1 MEGQYTIAA
10 SAASQPA
17 DIRYPAPA
25 TNPAHRRDVENG
37 LLRLQ
42 ISHLE
47 HELEVARTQARDT
60 EIALDESR
68 QQLLAYAHDLAA
80 NYAAGQRALER
91 ERRAH
96 ERLET
101 AHLDTLM
108 RLVHGAAFRDQE
120 TGAHIRRIGLY
131 SGLLARELG
140 LTLEAA
146 DRIGKAAP
154 MHDVGKLGVPDRIL
168 HKPGLLTPE
177 EWVAMKR
184 HCEIGGHLLTGSPSK
199 LIQTAEII
207 ALHHHERY
215 DGSGYPKGL
224 AGDAIPLEARIVAV
238 VDVYDA
244 LRSPRAY
251 KPAYSHHDALDVI
264 LRGDGRTLP
273 DHFDRHI
280 LETFRRVEQ
289 QFALI
294 YERHHDLAPKTY
306 GE

>member
-1 MEGQYTIAA
+1 MDRHIPLADPTEIAEY
-10 SAASQPA
+10 SPVLGSRPYQL
-17 DIRYPAPA
+17 
-25 TNPAHRRDVENG
+25 TVETG
-37 LLRLQ
+37 LMRLQ

-47 HELEVARTQARDT
+47 QELEQAKLRERDAQAQLDETRRQLMIYARD
-60 EIALDESR
+60 LG
-68 QQLLAYAHDLAA
+68 A

-101 AHLDTLM
+101 AYLDSLM

-131 SGLLARELG
+131 SGLMARELG
-140 LTLEAA
+140 LPLEQA

-154 MHDVGKLGVPDRIL
+154 MHDVGKLGVPDQIL
-168 HKPGLLTPE
+168 HKQGPLTPE
-177 EWVAMKR
+177 EWHCMKR
-184 HCEIGGHLLTGSPSK
+184 HCEIGGHLLAGSPSK
-199 LIQTAEII
+199 LIQTAERI
-207 ALHHHERY
+207 AWCHHERY

-224 AGDAIPLEARIVAV
+224 AGDAIPIEARIVSI

-251 KPAYSHHDALDVI
+251 KSAFTHDEAMNII
-264 LRGDGRTLP
+264 LRGDGRTQP

-280 LETFRRVEQ
+280 LATFRRVERK
-289 QFALI
+289 FAEI
-294 YERHHDLAPKTY
+294 YQRHADSGPPKHPY
-306 GE
+306 GH